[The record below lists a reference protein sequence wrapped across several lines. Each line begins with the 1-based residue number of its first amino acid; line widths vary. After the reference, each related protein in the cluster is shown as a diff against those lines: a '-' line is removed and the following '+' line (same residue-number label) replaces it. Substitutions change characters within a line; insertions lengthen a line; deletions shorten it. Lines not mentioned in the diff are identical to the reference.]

1 MANIKSA
8 KKRIRSNAK
17 KTKTNNYWKKAFR
30 ESVANLSKAI
40 STKKEKTEIE
50 KMNNKLKSVVD
61 KATKRKVISKGKAA
75 RVKSKF
81 QKLV

>member
-8 KKRIRSNAK
+8 KKRIRSNTRKAQ
-17 KTKTNNYWKKAFR
+17 TNNYWKKAFR
-30 ESVANLSKAI
+30 ESVLSLSKAI
-40 STKKEKTEIE
+40 SAKKDKSEIE
-50 KMNNKLKSVVD
+50 KMNNKLKSVID
-61 KATKRKVISKGKAA
+61 KASKRKVISKGKAA